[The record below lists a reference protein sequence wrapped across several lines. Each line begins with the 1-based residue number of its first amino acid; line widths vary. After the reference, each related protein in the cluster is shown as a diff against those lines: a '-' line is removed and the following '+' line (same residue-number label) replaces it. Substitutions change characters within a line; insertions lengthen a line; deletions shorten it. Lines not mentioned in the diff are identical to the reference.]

1 MYFFEMQT
9 AYAGE
14 LLDIDA
20 FNQPGVEEGKNAAY
34 ALLGRKGYENKAV
47 ELNARPEADPRYVL

>member
-1 MYFFEMQT
+1 V
-9 AYAGE
+9 
-14 LLDIDA
+14 DA

-47 ELNARPEADPRYVL
+47 ELYSRPWFDEKYVL